1 MIQTIRLIA
10 NLKGYPSDFL
20 PKTPEKIKKDEMI
33 ILLSPAKTLD
43 FESKPIT
50 EVCTEPDFLKFSKY
64 LMNGLSK
71 LTSEEIAELMS
82 ISPKLAELNHQRF
95 KEWAVRHDKK
105 TSKQAILAFKGDV
118 YEGLKAWDFSTKDF
132 EFAQKHL
139 RILSGLYG
147 FLRPLDLIQ
156 PHRLEMGT
164 AYANPAGKDLYAFWG
179 DRLNEGL
186 NKHLEES
193 GSDLLVNLASQ
204 EYFKSV
210 QEKKLQAKILSPVFK
225 DEKNGHFKIVSFYAK
240 KARGLMSSYLVR
252 NQIDYAEGLMD
263 FSEAGYRF
271 SDKDSTETSPVF
283 LRSEK
288 NRAAA

>member
-1 MIQTIRLIA
+1 
-10 NLKGYPSDFL
+10 
-20 PKTPEKIKKDEMI
+20 
-33 ILLSPAKTLD
+33 
-43 FESKPIT
+43 
-50 EVCTEPDFLKFSKY
+50 
-64 LMNGLSK
+64 
-71 LTSEEIAELMS
+71 LMS
-82 ISPKLAELNHQRF
+82 ISPKLAELNQQRF
-95 KEWAVRHDKK
+95 QDWTARHDKK
-105 TSKQAILAFKGDV
+105 SSKQAILAFKGDV
-118 YEGLKAWDFSTKDF
+118 YEGLKAWDFESEDF

-139 RILSGLYG
+139 RVLSGLYG
-147 FLRPLDLIQ
+147 LLRPLDLIQ

-164 AYANPAGKDLYAFWG
+164 VYANPAGKDLYAFWG

-210 QEKKLQAKILSPVFK
+210 QEKKLQGKILTPVFK
-225 DEKNGHFKIVSFYAK
+225 DEKNGHFKIISFYAK
-240 KARGLMSSYLVR
+240 KARGLMSSFLIR
-252 NQIDYAEGLMD
+252 NRIDYIEGLLD

-271 SDKDSTETSPVF
+271 STKDSTDLSPVF

>member
-1 MIQTIRLIA
+1 
-10 NLKGYPSDFL
+10 
-20 PKTPEKIKKDEMI
+20 MI

-43 FESKPIT
+43 FESEPVI

-71 LTSEEIAELMS
+71 LSSEEIAELMS
-82 ISPKLAELNHQRF
+82 ISPKLADLNRQRF
-95 KEWAVRHDKK
+95 KAWAAKHDKK

-118 YEGLKAWDFSTKDF
+118 YEGLKAWDFSADDF
-132 EFAQKHL
+132 DFAQKHL

-147 FLRPLDLIQ
+147 SLRPLDLIQ

-164 AYANPAGKDLYAFWG
+164 AYANPAGKDLYSFWG
-179 DRLNEGL
+179 DRLSDGL
-186 NKHLEES
+186 NKDLAES

-210 QEKKLQAKILSPVFK
+210 QEKKLQGQVFTPVFK

-240 KARGLMSSYLVR
+240 KARGLMSSFLIR
-252 NQIDYAEGLMD
+252 NSIDCIGGLLDFAEG
-263 FSEAGYRF
+263 GYRF
-271 SDKDSTETSPVF
+271 STKDSTEFAPVF
-283 LRSEK
+283 LRTEK
-288 NRAAA
+288 NRIAA

>member
-1 MIQTIRLIA
+1 
-10 NLKGYPSDFL
+10 
-20 PKTPEKIKKDEMI
+20 MI

-43 FESKPIT
+43 FESNSIT
-50 EVCTEPDFLKFSKY
+50 EVCTQPDFLKFSKY
-64 LMNGLSK
+64 LVNGLSK
-71 LTSEEIAELMS
+71 LTAEGIGELMS

-95 KEWAVRHDKK
+95 QDWATRHDRES
-105 TSKQAILAFKGDV
+105 SKQAVLAFKGDV
-118 YEGLKAWDFSTKDF
+118 YEGLKAWDFEAEDF

-147 FLRPLDLIQ
+147 LLRPLDLIQ
-156 PHRLEMGT
+156 PHRLEMST
-164 AYANPAGKDLYAFWG
+164 VYANPAGKDLYAFWG
-179 DRLNEGL
+179 DRVSNGL
-186 NKHLEES
+186 NKDLKDS

-210 QEKKLQAKILSPVFK
+210 QEEKLQGKILTPVFK

-240 KARGLMSSYLVR
+240 KARGLMSAFLIR
-252 NQIDYAEGLMD
+252 NRIDYVEGLFD

-271 SDKDSTETSPVF
+271 STKDSTELAPVF

-288 NRAAA
+288 SRAAA